1 MSVDLSNKN
10 GGHLK
15 FSNIGWAQIL
25 SLAKLN
31 GWVPAGTVD
40 PWWKNEVDAPQWEG
54 SYCSNDGQTV
64 TAEDALAIAN
74 SLEKALLEITEPLLR
89 PSGYIP
95 IDECFRMSVA
105 VVEAV
110 ESALNPNCEPYSEI
124 IPIRIGEQDIRDLI
138 QFSRMGEFC
147 IF

>member
-1 MSVDLSNKN
+1 M
-10 GGHLK
+10 
-15 FSNIGWAQIL
+15 
-25 SLAKLN
+25 
-31 GWVPAGTVD
+31 
-40 PWWKNEVDAPQWEG
+40 
-54 SYCSNDGQTV
+54 

-74 SLEKALLEITEPLLR
+74 SLEKALFEIIEPLVR

-95 IDECFRMSVA
+95 IDECFQKSVA

-110 ESALNPNCEPYSEI
+110 ESVLNPDYEPYSEI
-124 IPIRIGEQDIRDLI
+124 IPIRIGEKDIRDLI

>member
-1 MSVDLSNKN
+1 MSVYLSNKA
-10 GGHLK
+10 GDHLR

-31 GWVPAGTVD
+31 GWEPLGTVD

-54 SYCSNDGQTV
+54 GYCSNDGQTV

-74 SLEKALLEITEPLLR
+74 SLEKALFEIIEPLVR

-95 IDECFRMSVA
+95 IDECFQKSVA

-110 ESALNPNCEPYSEI
+110 ESVLNPDYEPYSEI

>member
-31 GWVPAGTVD
+31 GWEPAGTVD
-40 PWWKNEVDAPQWEG
+40 PWWKDEVGAPQWKG

-64 TAEDALAIAN
+64 IAEDALAIAN
-74 SLEKALLEITEPLLR
+74 SLEKALLEITEPLVR

-95 IDECFRMSVA
+95 IDECFHASVA

-110 ESALNPNCEPYSEI
+110 ESALNPDYGPYSEI
-124 IPIRIGEQDIRDLI
+124 IPIRIGEQDIKNLI
-138 QFSRMGEFC
+138 QFARTGEFY